1 MYKVCPISVFLTEG
15 YEQAIYYIKYV
26 YLISMQRLIQIA
38 SVKAII
44 DPGKP
49 VIVSKE
55 AEVSVTD
62 TISGLEWTD
71 ILELCPISPLTGKGC
86 KKRKNRRAK

>member
-1 MYKVCPISVFLTEG
+1 MYKVCAISVFLTDG

-44 DPGKP
+44 DPGEP
-49 VIVSKE
+49 S
-55 AEVSVTD
+55 
-62 TISGLEWTD
+62 SGICHRYNLWPGMD
-71 ILELCPISPLTGKGC
+71 
-86 KKRKNRRAK
+86 